1 LLRSKYTKVDSKGNL
16 KNTEILQGGR
26 EGGRE
31 EQLKVGVQES
41 YD

>member
-31 EQLKVGVQES
+31 GGTVKSRSTRKL
-41 YD
+41 